1 LHNSSQLERL
11 KIVRN
16 IKGKKEKMNTN
27 QPQNNNHH
35 QIQLHIWQNV
45 DRWRQLSEEVIKRL
59 PKGLQANASER
70 VKKSAES
77 RIAET
82 RVTDMNPIASRQSS
96 PATKQATKIIVVVV
110 GALTFSAGTQV
121 LTSRLG
127 AAALPAA
134 MAGGALASFLVDDR
148 ATKVMTKMRIVH
160 GTKQELNA
168 IGQGQ
173 SPINELDE
181 LFYQSQKALVQQVE
195 GKNLE
200 KQLAI
205 DAILAG
211 ILSAGEFSTALWI
224 VVQMGLPGG
233 ILIEAIAASLPVT
246 IVWLAAAFQSDR
258 FELPEHYDNLIKKY
272 LPYLFPAEGMPE
284 AEVQK
289 LFADKE
295 SQEARLDF
303 LVKYIAEGDSNGRL
317 KNMAMAE
324 ADYEIEMGR
333 DRKQQLELERDR
345 AIEQRLFQHRT
356 DLAELP
362 NKFPAPEIEM
372 TGAPHEIKERQQ
384 KVERIRV
391 QWIKDE
397 SAKLEEILAQDI
409 KMISHR
415 YETQIKQCEDDIAA
429 AQKRYEEA
437 YRNWKDDHEDSGG
450 NFGDAA

>member
-1 LHNSSQLERL
+1 MNS
-11 KIVRN
+11 
-16 IKGKKEKMNTN
+16 N
-27 QPQNNNHH
+27 QPQNNHH
-35 QIQLHIWQNV
+35 NQIQLHSWQNV
-45 DRWRQLSEEVIKRL
+45 DRWRQLSQEVIKRL
-59 PKGLQANASER
+59 PKGLRANVSQR
-70 VKKSAES
+70 VNNSAES
-77 RIAET
+77 RIAEI
-82 RVTDMNPIASRQSS
+82 RIADMKPIADRQSS

-121 LTSRLG
+121 LTARLG

-134 MAGGALASFLVDDR
+134 MAGGGLVSFLVDDR

-160 GTKQELNA
+160 GTKQQLSA
-168 IGQGQ
+168 IDGQGQ
-173 SPINELDE
+173 SPINDLDQ
-181 LFYQSQKALVQQVE
+181 LFDNSQKALVQQVE

-200 KQLAI
+200 KQLAV

-211 ILSAGEFSTALWI
+211 IASAGEFSITLFI
-224 VVQMGLPGG
+224 LGQMGLPGG

-246 IVWLAAAFQSDR
+246 IIWLAAAFQSDR

-289 LFADKE
+289 LLADKE

-324 ADYEIEMGR
+324 GDYEIEMGR
-333 DRKQQLELERDR
+333 DRKKQLELERDS

-397 SAKLEEILAQDI
+397 SAKLEEILEEDKEMI
-409 KMISHR
+409 KQR

-429 AQKRYEEA
+429 AQKRYQEA
-437 YRNWKDDHEDSGG
+437 YRNWKDDREDSGG

>member
-1 LHNSSQLERL
+1 
-11 KIVRN
+11 
-16 IKGKKEKMNTN
+16 MDTN
-27 QPQNNNHH
+27 QLQNNNHH

-59 PKGLQANASER
+59 PKGLRANASER

-77 RIAET
+77 RIADT
-82 RVTDMNPIASRQSS
+82 RITDMNPIASRQSS

-121 LTSRLG
+121 LTARLG

-134 MAGGALASFLVDDR
+134 MAGGGLVSFLVDDR

-160 GTKQELNA
+160 GTKQQLSA
-168 IGQGQ
+168 IDGQGQ
-173 SPINELDE
+173 SPINDLDQ
-181 LFYQSQKALVQQVE
+181 LFYNSQKALIQQVE

-200 KQLAI
+200 KQLAV

-211 ILSAGEFSTALWI
+211 IASAGEFSITLFI
-224 VVQMGLPGG
+224 LGQMGLPGG

-246 IVWLAAAFQSDR
+246 IIWLAAAFQSDK

-289 LFADKE
+289 LLADKE
-295 SQEARLDF
+295 SQEARLDHS
-303 LVKYIAEGDSNGRL
+303 VKYVAEGDTSGRF
-317 KNMAMAE
+317 KNMTMAE
-324 ADYEIEMGR
+324 ADYDIEMGR
-333 DRKQQLELERDR
+333 DRKKQLELERDS
-345 AIEQRLFQHRT
+345 AIEQRLFQNRT

-362 NKFPAPEIEM
+362 NKFPAPEIDM

-384 KVERIRV
+384 KVEKMREEWV
-391 QWIKDE
+391 KKE
-397 SAKLEEILAQDI
+397 SAKLEKILEEDKEMI
-409 KMISHR
+409 KQR
-415 YETQIKQCEDDIAA
+415 YATQIQQCEKDIAA
-429 AQKRYEEA
+429 AQQRYEEA
-437 YRNWKDDHEDSGG
+437 YRNWKEDREDSGG

>member
-1 LHNSSQLERL
+1 
-11 KIVRN
+11 
-16 IKGKKEKMNTN
+16 MNTN
-27 QPQNNNHH
+27 QPQNNDRHP
-35 QIQLHIWQNV
+35 LHIWQMV
-45 DRWRQLSEEVIKRL
+45 DRWRQFRQEVVERL
-59 PKGLQANASER
+59 PRGLRANVSER
-70 VKKSAES
+70 VVKSAEA
-77 RIAET
+77 RIADV
-82 RVTDMNPIASRQSS
+82 RIQDMNPIASRQSS
-96 PATKQATKIIVVVV
+96 PATKQATKIVVVVV

-148 ATKVMTKMRIVH
+148 ATKVITTMRIAH
-160 GTKQELNA
+160 GTKQEISA
-168 IGQGQ
+168 IAHQGQ
-173 SPINELDE
+173 SPVNQLDE
-181 LFYQSQKALVQQVE
+181 LFYNSQQALVKQIE

-211 ILSAGEFSTALWI
+211 ILSGGEFSTALWI

-289 LFADKE
+289 LLADKE
-295 SQEARLDF
+295 SQEASLDY
-303 LVKYIAEGDSNGRL
+303 LLKYVAEGDSNGRL

-324 ADYEIEMGR
+324 GDYEIEMGR
-333 DRKQQLELERDR
+333 DRKKQLELERDR
-345 AIEQRLFQHRT
+345 AIEQRLFQSRT
-356 DLAELP
+356 DKAELP
-362 NKFPAPEIEM
+362 NTFPAPEVDM

-397 SAKLEEILAQDI
+397 SAKLEEILEEDKEMI
-409 KMISHR
+409 KQR

-429 AQKRYEEA
+429 AQKRYQEA
-437 YRNWKDDHEDSGG
+437 YRNWKDDREDSGG

>member
-1 LHNSSQLERL
+1 
-11 KIVRN
+11 
-16 IKGKKEKMNTN
+16 MNTN

-35 QIQLHIWQNV
+35 QLHIWQNV
-45 DRWRQLSEEVIKRL
+45 DRWRQLSQEVIKRV
-59 PKGLQANASER
+59 PKGLRANVSER
-70 VKKSAES
+70 VKKSSES

-82 RVTDMNPIASRQSS
+82 RIADINPIASRQSS
-96 PATKQATKIIVVVV
+96 PATKQATKIVVIIV

-148 ATKVMTKMRIVH
+148 ATKVLTKMRIVH

-168 IGQGQ
+168 IGKGQ
-173 SPINELDE
+173 SPINDLDQ
-181 LFYQSQKALVQQVE
+181 LFYNSQKALVQQIE

-200 KQLAI
+200 KQLAV

-233 ILIEAIAASLPVT
+233 ILIEMIAASLPVT

-258 FELPEHYDNLIKKY
+258 FELPEHYADLINQY
-272 LPYLFPAEGMPE
+272 LPYLLPPEGMPQT
-284 AEVQK
+284 EVEK
-289 LFADKE
+289 LLADKE
-295 SQEARLDF
+295 SQEARLDH
-303 LVKYIAEGDSNGRL
+303 LMKYVAEGDTSGRL
-317 KNMAMAE
+317 RNMAMAE
-324 ADYEIEMGR
+324 ADYDIDMGR
-333 DRKQQLELERDR
+333 DEKKLLELERDS
-345 AIEQRLFQHRT
+345 AIEQRLFQHRQ

-384 KVERIRV
+384 KVEKMRV
-391 QWIKDE
+391 QWVEQKRAE
-397 SAKLEEILAQDI
+397 LEEILVQDM

-415 YETQIKQCEDDIAA
+415 YETQIKQCEEDIIAA
-429 AQKRYEEA
+429 RQRYDEGE
-437 YRNWKDDHEDSGG
+437 RNWKEDNDDFGG
-450 NFGDAA
+450 DLDDAA

>member
-1 LHNSSQLERL
+1 
-11 KIVRN
+11 
-16 IKGKKEKMNTN
+16 MNPK

-35 QIQLHIWQNV
+35 QLHIWQTV
-45 DRWRQLSEEVIKRL
+45 DRWRQLSQEVIKRV
-59 PKGLQANASER
+59 PKGLRANVSER
-70 VKKSAES
+70 VKNSAES

-82 RVTDMNPIASRQSS
+82 RIADIHPIASRQSS
-96 PATKQATKIIVVVV
+96 PATKQTTKIIVIVV

-148 ATKVMTKMRIVH
+148 ATKVLTKMRIIH

-168 IGQGQ
+168 IDRQGQ
-173 SPINELDE
+173 HPINDLDQ
-181 LFYQSQKALVQQVE
+181 LFYNSQKALVQQVE

-200 KQLAI
+200 KQLAV

-233 ILIEAIAASLPVT
+233 ILIEMIAASLPVT

-258 FELPEHYDNLIKKY
+258 FELPEHYADLMNKY
-272 LPYLFPAEGMPE
+272 QLYLLPPKGMPE
-284 AEVQK
+284 TEVEK
-289 LFADKE
+289 LLADKE
-295 SQEARLDF
+295 SQEARLEH
-303 LVKYIAEGDSNGRL
+303 LMKYVAEGDTSGRL
-317 KNMAMAE
+317 KNMTMAE

-333 DRKQQLELERDR
+333 EQKKQLQLEHDETLEK
-345 AIEQRLFQHRT
+345 RLFQHRQ
-356 DLAELP
+356 DLAELA

-372 TGAPHEIKERQQ
+372 TGAPHEIKEKQQ
-384 KVERIRV
+384 KVERMRV
-391 QWIKDE
+391 QWVEQKRAE
-397 SAKLEEILAQDI
+397 LEEILAQDM

-415 YETQIKQCEDDIAA
+415 YETQIKQCEEDIIAA
-429 AQKRYEEA
+429 RQRYEEGEQ
-437 YRNWKDDHEDSGG
+437 NWKEDNEEFGG
-450 NFGDAA
+450 DFGDAA